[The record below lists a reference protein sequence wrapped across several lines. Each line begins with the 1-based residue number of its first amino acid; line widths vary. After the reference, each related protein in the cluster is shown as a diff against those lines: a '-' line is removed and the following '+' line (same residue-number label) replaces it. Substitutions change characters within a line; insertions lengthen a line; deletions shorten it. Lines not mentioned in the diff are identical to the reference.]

1 MKYYVYMLRCNDCSF
16 YTGFTTNIERRLEE
30 HRSGN
35 GSRYTRS
42 RLPVR
47 LVYLE
52 EHASMSDALKRED
65 EIKRFSKREKMELI
79 KSQGYQ
85 QLYDMITM

>member
-1 MKYYVYMLRCNDCSF
+1 MLRCNDCSF